1 MNVTRNERDYSQEQ
15 PRVKI
20 AVNKSLLKEFHK
32 DNERVVYLEDEDE
45 FQIQIFN
52 DQTTEIGA
60 RIFVN
65 DEPIGNS
72 YLVIKPG
79 ERVWLDRYLDRAL
92 KFKFK
97 TYEVNGNSRDVQR
110 AIRNNGIVKVMLYR
124 KNSTYT
130 TTYIE
135 DLTNILQDTIQ
146 KWPYHMD
153 PEPYWSP
160 KIYYCDSTLGL
171 DDTVRYSTTIDTNA
185 SANTIGSWFVT
196 ATANCCNTTNYN
208 EPTQMKATLGS
219 TKSFNSNKVETGR
232 ISEGGHSD
240 QKFDY
245 VNMSFDS
252 FAFATETIHIL
263 PKSTKPVQSSDLQKV
278 YCTNCGRKI
287 KSKFKYCP
295 YCGNEIE

>member
-1 MNVTRNERDYSQEQ
+1 MNVTRTERDYSQEQ
-15 PRVKI
+15 KRVKI
-20 AVNKSLLKEFHK
+20 AINKSLLKEFTK

-135 DLTNILQDTIQ
+135 DLYRTIE
-146 KWPYHMD
+146 
-153 PEPYWSP
+153 EPYWSP
-160 KIYYCDSTLGL
+160 KIYYCDNLNINYDNTLDL
-171 DDTVRYSTTIDTNA
+171 NYCDDGVKFSTTAGTNT
-185 SANTIGSWFVT
+185 SATTVGSGFVT
-196 ATANCCNTTNYN
+196 ANYCNATNYS
-208 EPTQMKATLGS
+208 EPTQIKATLGS
-219 TKSFNSNKVETGR
+219 TKSFKSNKVETGR
-232 ISEGGHSD
+232 ISEGGHSN
-240 QKFDY
+240 QEFDY

-295 YCGNEIE
+295 YCGSEIE

>member
-1 MNVTRNERDYSQEQ
+1 MNVTRNERDYSQE
-15 PRVKI
+15 PKRVKI
-20 AVNKSLLKEFHK
+20 AMNKSLLKEFTK

-124 KNSTYT
+124 KSSTYT
-130 TTYIE
+130 TSYVE
-135 DLTNILQDTIQ
+135 DLYRTIE
-146 KWPYHMD
+146 
-153 PEPYWSP
+153 EPHWDCGP
-160 KIYYCDSTLGL
+160 KIFYCNNAVNYYDNTLDLNYCDDG
-171 DDTVRYSTTIDTNA
+171 VKFSTTADV
-185 SANTIGSWFVT
+185 NTIGSRFMT
-196 ATANCCNTTNYN
+196 STLDNATI
-208 EPTQMKATLGS
+208 G
-219 TKSFNSNKVETGR
+219 TKSAKPLFSSRKLETGR
-232 ISEGGHSD
+232 ISEGGHSN
-240 QKFDY
+240 QEFDY
-245 VNMSFDS
+245 VNISFDS

-263 PKSTKPVQSSDLQKV
+263 PKSTKPVQSSDLQKI

>member
-20 AVNKSLLKEFHK
+20 AMNKSLLKEFHK
-32 DNERVVYLEDEDE
+32 DNERVVYLEDGDE

-65 DEPIGNS
+65 NEPIGNS

-110 AIRNNGIVKVMLYR
+110 AIANNGIVKVMLYR

-130 TTYIE
+130 ITSTTI
-135 DLTNILQDTIQ
+135 QDTIQ
-146 KWPYHMD
+146 EWPFHME

-160 KIYYCDSTLGL
+160 KIYYCNNTLGL
-171 DDTVRYSTTIDTNA
+171 DDTVKCSTTAGN
-185 SANTIGSWFVT
+185 GFVSCT
-196 ATANCCNTTNYN
+196 ATSATFDNATNYN
-208 EPTQMKATLGS
+208 EPTQIKATLGP
-219 TKSFNSNKVETGR
+219 TKLFNSNKVETGR
-232 ISEGGHSD
+232 ISEGGHSN
-240 QKFDY
+240 QEFDY

-252 FAFATETIHIL
+252 WAFATETIHIL

-287 KSKFKYCP
+287 KTKFKYCP
-295 YCGNEIE
+295 YCGNEVE

>member
-1 MNVTRNERDYSQEQ
+1 MNVTKTERDYSQEQ

-79 ERVWLDRYLDRAL
+79 ERVWLDRYLDKAL

-146 KWPYHMD
+146 QWPYHMD

-160 KIYYCDSTLGL
+160 KIYYCNNTLSL
-171 DDTVRYSTTIDTNA
+171 DDSVRCSTTA
-185 SANTIGSWFVT
+185 GSGFVT
-196 ATANCCNTTNYN
+196 ANYCNTTNYN

>member
-1 MNVTRNERDYSQEQ
+1 MNVTRNERDYSQE
-15 PRVKI
+15 PKRVKI
-20 AVNKSLLKEFHK
+20 AMNKSLLKEFTK

-45 FQIQIFN
+45 VQIQIFN

-130 TTYIE
+130 TSYVE
-135 DLTNILQDTIQ
+135 DLYRTIE
-146 KWPYHMD
+146 
-153 PEPYWSP
+153 EPNWGPRIFYCNNNLLDVN
-160 KIYYCDSTLGL
+160 YYDNTLDLNYCDDG
-171 DDTVRYSTTIDTNA
+171 VKFSTTAGVNT
-185 SANTIGSWFVT
+185 SANTIGSGFVT
-196 ATANCCNTTNYN
+196 STLDN
-208 EPTQMKATLGS
+208 ATLG
-219 TKSFNSNKVETGR
+219 TKSAKQLFSSRKLETGR
-232 ISEGGHSD
+232 ISEGGHSN
-240 QKFDY
+240 QEFDY

-295 YCGNEIE
+295 YCGNEVE

>member
-1 MNVTRNERDYSQEQ
+1 MNVTRTERDYSQELK
-15 PRVKI
+15 RVKI
-20 AVNKSLLKEFHK
+20 AINKSLLKEFTK

-79 ERVWLDRYLDRAL
+79 EHVWLDRYLDRAL

-130 TTYIE
+130 TTYVE
-135 DLTNILQDTIQ
+135 DLYRTIE
-146 KWPYHMD
+146 
-153 PEPYWSP
+153 EPYWSP
-160 KIYYCDSTLGL
+160 KIYYCDNLNINYDNTLDL
-171 DDTVRYSTTIDTNA
+171 NYCDDGVKFSTTAGANT
-185 SANTIGSWFVT
+185 SANTIGSGFLTANYST
-196 ATANCCNTTNYN
+196 ATNYS
-208 EPTQMKATLGS
+208 EPTQIKATVGS
-219 TKSFNSNKVETGR
+219 RKLETGR
-232 ISEGGHSD
+232 ISEGGHSN
-240 QKFDY
+240 QEFDY

-263 PKSTKPVQSSDLQKV
+263 PKSTKPVQSSDLQKI

-295 YCGNEIE
+295 YCGSEIE